1 MEQRTV
7 ADLPTLVRVDGYAT
21 DARPRSAHKVSDTR
35 KLPHSGQIEG
45 ILKMTSPLQAS
56 AEKAGTLIS
65 SSCFKIPSFQRE
77 YSWKNDKVS
86 DLWEDLSSSVNSE
99 NYFLGLII
107 LTEKKSGKK
116 EINNVID
123 GQQRLV
129 TLSLLAKAMSNKA
142 RSLDQMMIADQI
154 DSTFLRYMNFN
165 TQKRHPRISFTDQSD
180 DEIYKAILSSD
191 SQTVTG
197 LPKGAASSQMKK
209 SFDRLSKDLN
219 EFLDS
224 NPDDYLGRLTEFLT
238 SRLYFAV
245 FVHPDDSAAFRIF
258 EVINTRGQELTPAD
272 LLKNYVLG
280 EAHGERQE
288 KKFYRDWQYI
298 SDEIKEV
305 TSGSAGT
312 PFVQYIRHVIISKY
326 GHIAGRDLYDVLS
339 KRKRDKKYDL
349 HASKLISL
357 LKTKLPLYKQMIDP
371 NPNGDVED
379 RRLEIFSAF
388 KSLNVSSVR
397 PILLALSELDDGI
410 KGMEY
415 LLRIVVRLMVVE
427 SIGTGRIESKFGE
440 AAEILAESGDWNKL
454 PQCLSEIDPNRDRFV
469 DRLKERSI
477 TKRTLT
483 FIRRS
488 VLQGT
493 RTPEEEGHLHWIMP
507 RDRSWGGVKS
517 GEANLVTSLGNS
529 FLSKAPTLPKD
540 ASKSWDD
547 FKDNLSD
554 FALDDEI
561 TNPLKHCVTWDT
573 KAIEM
578 MGEMMAEKAAEVWY

>member
-1 MEQRTV
+1 
-7 ADLPTLVRVDGYAT
+7 
-21 DARPRSAHKVSDTR
+21 
-35 KLPHSGQIEG
+35 
-45 ILKMTSPLQAS
+45 MTSPLKAS

-65 SSCFKIPSFQRE
+65 SSCFSIPSFQRE

-86 DLWEDLSSSVNSE
+86 DLWEDLSSRVNSE

-107 LTEKKSGKK
+107 LTKRKSGKK
-116 EINNVID
+116 EIDNVID

-129 TLSLLAKAMSNKA
+129 TLTLLAKAMSNKA
-142 RSLDQMMIADQI
+142 RSLNQMMMADQI

-165 TQKRHPRISFTDQSD
+165 TQKRHPRISFTDESD
-180 DEIYKAILSSD
+180 NEIYRAILNSD
-191 SQTVTG
+191 SQSITG

-209 SFDRLSKDLN
+209 SFDRLSKDLD

-245 FVHPDDSAAFRIF
+245 FTHPDDSAAYRIF
-258 EVINTRGQELTPAD
+258 EVINNRGQELTPAD

-280 EAHGERQE
+280 EAHDEKQE

-298 SDEIKEV
+298 SDEIKEI
-305 TSGSAGT
+305 TSGSTGT
-312 PFVQYIRHVIISKY
+312 PLVQYIRHVIISRY
-326 GHIAGRDLYDVLS
+326 GHIAGGDLYDVLS

-349 HASKLISL
+349 PASRLISL
-357 LKTKLPLYKQMIDP
+357 LKSKLPLYKQMIDP
-371 NPNGDVED
+371 VPYESADD
-379 RRLEIFSAF
+379 RQLEIFSAF
-388 KSLNVSSVR
+388 RSLNVSSVR
-397 PILLALSELDDGI
+397 PILLALSDLEGGI
-410 KGMEY
+410 NGMEY

-427 SIGTGRIESKFGE
+427 SIGTGRIENKFGE
-440 AAEILAESGDWNKL
+440 AAELLAETKDWNEL
-454 PQCLSEIDPNRDRFV
+454 PKCLSEIDPNRDRFV

-488 VLQGT
+488 ALQGT
-493 RTPEEEGHLHWIMP
+493 RTPEDVGHLHWIMP
-507 RDRSWGGVKS
+507 RNRSWGGVKS
-517 GEANLVTSLGNS
+517 SEASLVTSIGNS
-529 FLSKAPTLPKD
+529 FLSKTPSLPKE

-554 FALDDEI
+554 FALDEEI
-561 TNPLKHCVTWDT
+561 TNSLKHCVIWDAA
-573 KAIEM
+573 AIEM
-578 MGEMMAEKAAEVWY
+578 MGQMVAEKAADVWYGG

>member
-1 MEQRTV
+1 
-7 ADLPTLVRVDGYAT
+7 
-21 DARPRSAHKVSDTR
+21 
-35 KLPHSGQIEG
+35 
-45 ILKMTSPLQAS
+45 MTSPLQAS

-65 SSCFKIPSFQRE
+65 SSRFKIPSFQRE

-99 NYFLGLII
+99 NYFLGSII
-107 LTEKKSGKK
+107 LTEKKSSNK

-142 RSLDQMMIADQI
+142 RSLNQMMIADQI
-154 DSTFLRYMNFN
+154 DSTFLRYMNFK
-165 TQKRHPRISFTDQSD
+165 TQKKHPRISFTDKRD
-180 DEIYKAILSSD
+180 DEIYNAILNGD
-191 SQTVTG
+191 SQSITG
-197 LPKGAASSQMKK
+197 LPRSAASSQMKK
-209 SFDRLSKDLN
+209 SFDLLNKDLD
-219 EFLDS
+219 EFLDN

-258 EVINTRGQELTPAD
+258 EVINTRGQGLTPAD
-272 LLKNYVLG
+272 LLKNYVLE
-280 EAHGERQE
+280 EAHDEKQE
-288 KKFYRDWQYI
+288 KRFYRDWQYI
-298 SDEIKEV
+298 SDEIKEI

-339 KRKRDKKYDL
+339 KRKHDKKYDL
-349 HASKLISL
+349 PASGLISL
-357 LKTKLPLYKQMIDP
+357 LKRKLPLYRQMIDP
-371 NPNGDVED
+371 TLHGPADE
-379 RRLEIFSAF
+379 RQLEIFSAF
-388 KSLNVSSVR
+388 RSLNVSSVR
-397 PILLALSELDDGI
+397 PILLALSDLEGGI
-410 KGMEY
+410 NGMEY

-440 AAEILAESGDWNKL
+440 AAEILAESGDWNRL

-483 FIRRS
+483 FIRMS

-493 RTPEEEGHLHWIMP
+493 RTPEEIGHLHWIMP
-507 RDRSWGGVKS
+507 RNRRWGGVKL

-529 FLSKAPTLPKD
+529 FLANTPTLPKE

-547 FKDNLSD
+547 FKDILSVY
-554 FALDDEI
+554 ALDEKI
-561 TNPLKHCVTWDT
+561 TKPLKLCVKWDAR
-573 KAIEM
+573 AIEM
-578 MGEMMAEKAAEVWY
+578 MGQMMAEKAADVWY

>member
-1 MEQRTV
+1 
-7 ADLPTLVRVDGYAT
+7 
-21 DARPRSAHKVSDTR
+21 
-35 KLPHSGQIEG
+35 
-45 ILKMTSPLQAS
+45 MTSPLHAN
-56 AEKAGTLIS
+56 AEVAGTLIS
-65 SSCFKIPSFQRE
+65 SSRFKIPSFQRE

-107 LTEKKSGKK
+107 LTEKGKIK
-116 EINNVID
+116 NVID

-129 TLSLLAKAMSNKA
+129 TLTLLAKAMSNKA
-142 RSLDQMMIADQI
+142 KSLQQIMIADQI

-165 TQKRHPRISFTDQSD
+165 TQKKYPRISFTDESD
-180 DEIYKAILSSD
+180 DETYRAILNSD
-191 SQTVTG
+191 SQSITG
-197 LPKGAASSQMKK
+197 LPKGAASSQMKR
-209 SFDRLSKDLN
+209 SFDRLSKDLD
-219 EFLDS
+219 EFLNN

-280 EAHGERQE
+280 EAHDEKQE

-298 SDEIKEV
+298 SDEIKEI
-305 TSGSAGT
+305 TSGSTGN

-339 KRKRDKKYDL
+339 KKKRDKRYDL
-349 HASKLISL
+349 PASRLISL
-357 LKTKLPLYKQMIDP
+357 LKSKLPLYKQMINSDP
-371 NPNGDVED
+371 HGDTKE
-379 RRLEIFSAF
+379 RQLEIFSAF
-388 KSLNVSSVR
+388 NSLNVSSVR
-397 PILLALSELDDGI
+397 PILLALSDLEGGVN
-410 KGMEY
+410 GMEY

-427 SIGTGRIESKFGE
+427 SIGTGRIENKFGE
-440 AAEILAESGDWNKL
+440 AAEVLAKSGDWNRL
-454 PQCLSEIDPNRDRFV
+454 PQCLSEIDPSQDRFV

-488 VLQGT
+488 ALQGT
-493 RTPEEEGHLHWIMP
+493 RTPKETGYLHWIMP
-507 RDRSWGGVKS
+507 RHRSWGGVKS
-517 GEANLVTSLGNS
+517 RDANLVTSLGNS
-529 FLSKAPTLPKD
+529 FLANTPSLPRD

-547 FKDNLSD
+547 FKDNFSD

-561 TNPLKHCVTWDT
+561 TNSLKHCVTWDA
-573 KAIEM
+573 KAIEL
-578 MGEMMAEKAAEVWY
+578 MGQMVAEKAADVWY

>member
-1 MEQRTV
+1 MEQRIV
-7 ADLPTLVRVDGYAT
+7 AEFLTLVWAAGHTTTAYSH
-21 DARPRSAHKVSDTR
+21 PAHRASNTR

-65 SSCFKIPSFQRE
+65 SSCFRIPSFQRE

-99 NYFLGLII
+99 NYFLGSII

-142 RSLDQMMIADQI
+142 RSLNQMMIADQI
-154 DSTFLRYMNFN
+154 DSTFLRYMNFA
-165 TQKRHPRISFTDQSD
+165 TQKKHPRISFTDARD
-180 DEIYKAILSSD
+180 DEIYKAILNGD
-191 SQTVTG
+191 SQSITG

-209 SFDRLSKDLN
+209 SFDRLSKDLD
-219 EFLDS
+219 EFLDN

-258 EVINTRGQELTPAD
+258 EVINTRGQGLTPAD

-288 KKFYRDWQYI
+288 KKFYKDWQYI
-298 SDEIKEV
+298 SDEIKEI
-305 TSGSAGT
+305 TAGSAGT

-326 GHIAGRDLYDVLS
+326 GHIAGKDLYDVLS
-339 KRKRDKKYDL
+339 RRKHDKKYDL
-349 HASKLISL
+349 PASKLISL
-357 LKTKLPLYKQMIDP
+357 LKSKLPLYRQMISPVLHGPAD
-371 NPNGDVED
+371 EKQ
-379 RRLEIFSAF
+379 LEIFSAF
-388 KSLNVSSVR
+388 NSLNVSSVR
-397 PILLALSELDDGI
+397 PILLALSDLKGGI

-477 TKRTLT
+477 TKRTLI

-488 VLQGT
+488 ALQGT

-507 RDRSWGGVKS
+507 RDRSWGGVKL

-529 FLSKAPTLPKD
+529 FLADTPTLPKD

-547 FKDNLSD
+547 FKGSLSD
-554 FALDDEI
+554 FALDGEI
-561 TNPLKHCVTWDT
+561 TNPLKHCVTWDAKT
-573 KAIEM
+573 IEM
-578 MGEMMAEKAAEVWY
+578 MGKMVAEKAAEVWY